1 MVVLLILIP
10 LFSVGLVLYV
20 TNLFEFISTGS
31 FNEIMFIISSI
42 LTVVTSYFI
51 AGRFVE
57 LIKSNKLSYLNKKNK
72 ILILGKYFSVVLL
85 LLLGFSLL
93 YQGILHGNIAQ
104 IIFGVGCV
112 LVFAY
117 ITFMYFFYTEEKE
130 FVLKNIVE
138 HGSFKELHFG
148 YEDVTV
154 VYYIN
159 DNRFRQN
166 QRYLIRFNKY
176 TSTIKRIKV

>member
-1 MVVLLILIP
+1 
-10 LFSVGLVLYV
+10 
-20 TNLFEFISTGS
+20 
-31 FNEIMFIISSI
+31 
-42 LTVVTSYFI
+42 
-51 AGRFVE
+51 
-57 LIKSNKLSYLNKKNK
+57 
-72 ILILGKYFSVVLL
+72 
-85 LLLGFSLL
+85 
-93 YQGILHGNIAQ
+93 
-104 IIFGVGCV
+104 
-112 LVFAY
+112 
-117 ITFMYFFYTEEKE
+117 MYFFYTEEKE